1 MASLIGHSLGRY
13 QILEQLGEGG
23 MATVYKA
30 YDTRLERNVAIK
42 VIRTDQFAPSLLEEI
57 MKRFEREAKALAK
70 LSHPNIVHVHDYG
83 EHEGA
88 PYLVMEYLPS
98 GTLKDRPDK
107 PIPWQQAV
115 RIISPIAHALAYAH
129 DHNIVHR
136 DIKPANILLTE
147 NGQPMLSDFGIAKI
161 LESKDGVTL
170 TGAGMSIG
178 TPDYMAPEQWIGDTG
193 PRADIYSLGVVLFE
207 LLTGRK
213 PYIADT
219 PAAIM
224 LKQINDP
231 LPRPGQFVFD
241 MPTGIE
247 NVVLKALE
255 RKPEDRFSNMND
267 FASALDDLASG
278 RGLTAESQEDDLAAK
293 TLLAS
298 GAAVQAEL
306 AAAGEGVRTSAT
318 PPPAQTPA
326 GARSKGVLA
335 RKIWVPI
342 AVVGLLLCVG
352 GFAGASALL
361 RGLKGN
367 GLLAVQTT
375 PSSLAGK
382 PTQQVP
388 LTGSDPQASPSGP
401 AIKVLWDVSHGPR
414 ANGEGALYTPD
425 DLYSSL
431 NQALASQNF
440 VLTSGGLDDLSSF
453 DVLVIS
459 EASGKSVYTEAEIS
473 QIEQFV
479 RTAGHGLLIL
489 SDNPGIENLADGL
502 SRKFSISL
510 GEVPSETVTSK
521 TSEPFFNN
529 VTTIQFVDGG
539 GIFHISP
546 PGQAAA
552 VDGNGN
558 SVIAFC
564 ECDAGRVLAIA
575 DTNLWDNRG
584 MGQGD
589 NQYFAINVFRWLV
602 KLSP

>member
-1 MASLIGHSLGRY
+1 MATLIGHSVGRY

-42 VIRTDQFAPSLLEEI
+42 VIRTDQFAPILLEEI

-98 GTLKDRPDK
+98 GTLKERPDK

-129 DHNIVHR
+129 EHNIVHR

-147 NGQPMLSDFGIAKI
+147 RGQPMLSDFGIAKI

-178 TPDYMAPEQWIGDTG
+178 TPEYMAPEQWIGDTG
-193 PRADIYSLGVVLFE
+193 PHSDIYSLGVVLFE

-224 LKQINDP
+224 LKQISDP
-231 LPRPGQFVFD
+231 LPRPGQFVLD

-247 NVVLKALE
+247 NAVLKALE
-255 RKPEDRFSNMND
+255 RKPEDRFSSMND
-267 FASALDDLASG
+267 FALALDDLASG
-278 RGLTAESQEDDLAAK
+278 KGLIAEAREDDLAVK

-298 GAAVQAEL
+298 GDAAQAEL
-306 AAAGEGVRTSAT
+306 AATGEGGRKSGT

-326 GARSKGVLA
+326 GVRSKGFPA
-335 RKIWVPI
+335 RKVWIPI
-342 AVVGLLLCVG
+342 AVLGLLLCVG
-352 GFAGASALL
+352 GIAGASAIL
-361 RGLKGN
+361 RGLSGKGP
-367 GLLAVQTT
+367 LAALTN
-375 PSSLAGK
+375 PSGLAGN

-388 LTGSDPQASPSGP
+388 LTGNDPQASPSGP

-425 DLYSSL
+425 DLYSFL

-440 VLTSGGLDDLSSF
+440 VLTSGSLDDLSSY

-479 RTAGHGLLIL
+479 RTGGHGLLIM
-489 SDNPGIENLADGL
+489 SDNPGIENLADSL

-510 GEVPSETVTSK
+510 GEVTSETVTSK
-521 TSEPFFNN
+521 TNESFFDN
-529 VTTIQFVDGG
+529 VATIQFVDGG

-584 MGQGD
+584 LDQVD
-589 NQYFAINVFRWLV
+589 NRRFAINVFLWLA
-602 KLSP
+602 KLTP